1 MIADENNFQAKIRKK
16 NTEKNVAKTTK
27 NLTCPEIKILGRH
40 QLKRNN
46 FIKETWLQPYP
57 ATAIINHT
65 NIQID
70 KTKITLRLGR
80 VPV

>member
-1 MIADENNFQAKIRKK
+1 MKTIFRPRLERKILK
-16 NTEKNVAKTTK
+16 KNVAKTTK
-27 NLTCPEIKILGRH
+27 ILTCPEIKILGRH

-57 ATAIINHT
+57 TTAIINHT